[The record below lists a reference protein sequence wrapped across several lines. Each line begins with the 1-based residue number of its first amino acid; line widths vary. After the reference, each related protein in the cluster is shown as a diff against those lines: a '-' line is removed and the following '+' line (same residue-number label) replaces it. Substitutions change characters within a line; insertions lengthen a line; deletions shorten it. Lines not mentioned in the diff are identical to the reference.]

1 MWYQICRYQ
10 KELFRC
16 LVLGSV
22 FLLAGCASTLSAR
35 VTSFQQWP
43 GNAQGETY
51 RIVRT
56 DPQKNNLEFEAVA
69 DMVRANIGP
78 TGLVEAQSGKARFDL
93 HITYDNPVTKTWVQ
107 RYNDPYL
114 NDGWMGPAFGGYYGG
129 FSGWGWGGIYMAPS
143 VSNFPVDIYNNT
155 LTIVINDNRAN
166 NAEVYRSSAVNQSS
180 NDNLLQ
186 VMPYLARAVFDRF
199 PGNNGQVR
207 EVQYE
212 RQR

>member
-1 MWYQICRYQ
+1 MWHTMGLYKNWLLRG
-10 KELFRC
+10 
-16 LVLGSV
+16 LVMGCV
-22 FLLAGCASTLSAR
+22 LLMTGCASTLSAR

-43 GNAQGETY
+43 GNATGDTY

-56 DPQKNNLEFEAVA
+56 AAQENNLEFQAVA

-78 TGLVEAQSGKARFDL
+78 TGLVESQSSKARFDL
-93 HITYDNPVTKTWVQ
+93 HISYENPVTKAWVQ

-129 FSGWGWGGIYMAPS
+129 FRGWGFGGIYMAPS
-143 VSNFPVDIYNNT
+143 VSSFPVDVYNNT
-155 LTIVINDNRAN
+155 LTITINDNQAN
-166 NAEVYRSSAVNQSS
+166 NIEVYRSSAVNLSS
-180 NDNLLQ
+180 NNNLLQ
-186 VMPYLARAVFDRF
+186 VMPYLAQAVFDRF

-207 EVQYE
+207 EVEYE